1 MKRKSQPDAW
11 VFRYYAEEG
20 GRRIYK
26 KKIVGTVIELP
37 RRKDA
42 EKAAMQLRINVNEGA
57 AFAPIN
63 MEQLAA
69 HFQLVE
75 LPSKAHSTAVGY
87 RSYLTL
93 YVTPKWG
100 KYSLAA
106 IKSVDVEVWLR
117 NLKKING
124 QSASPGTKTKIRNL
138 MSALF
143 SHAIRYEWAAT
154 NPISAVRSSAK
165 RLRIPDILTP
175 EEFQALLLEL
185 SQREHVMVMLAG
197 STGLRRGELIAL
209 RWCDIDFEL
218 MQANVTHS
226 VWHNV
231 EGDTKT
237 EASRKPVPLH
247 PLVVEE
253 LRQWKLATLYYSD
266 DDYLFPSI
274 AKNGSQPIQPDMI
287 LKRHIR
293 PALERIGVKKR
304 IGWHSFRHGLAT
316 MLRQQGVDIKTAQE
330 LLRHANSRITLE
342 IYQQAVS
349 AEKRVAQN
357 LAFRGL
363 LEGSSLQHPSA
374 PSERV

>member
-1 MKRKSQPDAW
+1 LA
-11 VFRYYAEEG
+11 
-20 GRRIYK
+20 
-26 KKIVGTVIELP
+26 P
-37 RRKDA
+37 RHQED
-42 EKAAMQLRINVNEGA
+42 Q
-57 AFAPIN
+57 
-63 MEQLAA
+63 
-69 HFQLVE
+69 
-75 LPSKAHSTAVGY
+75 
-87 RSYLTL
+87 RSI
-93 YVTPKWG
+93 
-100 KYSLAA
+100 S
-106 IKSVDVEVWLR
+106 R
-117 NLKKING
+117 
-124 QSASPGTKTKIRNL
+124 PGTKTKIRNL

-154 NPISAVRSSAK
+154 NPISALRSSAK

-185 SQREHVMVMLAG
+185 SQRERVMVMLAG

-209 RWCDIDFEL
+209 RWCNIDFEL

-253 LRQWKLATLYYSD
+253 LRQWKLATLYHSD

-330 LLRHANSRITLE
+330 LLRHTNSRITLE

-363 LEGSSLQHPSA
+363 LEGSSLQHPS
-374 PSERV
+374 STLGGGMKEDVTSINH